1 MRATYVD
8 FTCDILK
15 KEAVGTPIY
24 TNRVAQQLGT
34 VYHLDGKE
42 ASAATAVAFKRIMDG
57 AILPELR
64 CYQKGIYYRTSVTP
78 FGEVGINKEQL
89 IADKYLLPNIGYETG
104 FTVMHQLGLTSQMPR
119 QRILATNVA

>member
-34 VYHLDGKE
+34 VYQLDNKPLQ
-42 ASAATAVAFKRIMDG
+42 
-57 AILPELR
+57 LP
-64 CYQKGIYYRTSVTP
+64 
-78 FGEVGINKEQL
+78 
-89 IADKYLLPNIGYETG
+89 LLHSNGSWTER
-104 FTVMHQLGLTSQMPR
+104 FFL
-119 QRILATNVA
+119 N